1 MVVDGLGGWRTGGG
15 GGGTAWFGETREIDR
30 TICNAMEKGSWDS
43 LGLDRERK
51 PN

>member
-15 GGGTAWFGETREIDR
+15 TAWFGETHEIDR